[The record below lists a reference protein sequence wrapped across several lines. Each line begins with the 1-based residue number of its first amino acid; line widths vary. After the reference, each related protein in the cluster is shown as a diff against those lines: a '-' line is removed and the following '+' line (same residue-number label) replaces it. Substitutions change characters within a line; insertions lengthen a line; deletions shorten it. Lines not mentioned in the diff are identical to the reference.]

1 MNWRAVAWVVCG
13 AALVSLSAG
22 LYYYREK
29 YLSAENQL
37 TVLTAQA
44 EARQTV
50 LTNQQK
56 DEAGQ
61 YEAKKTS
68 DAAAIRSLRA
78 ELNRLR
84 KQAGSVRANKASAA
98 SKGSGST
105 GGEPDLLGALL
116 EGAELASE
124 GAGIAREEHSALETC
139 VRMYRQAETVSK

>member
-1 MNWRAVAWVVCG
+1 MNWRVVAWAVCG
-13 AALVSLSAG
+13 VSLVSLSAG

-37 TVLTAQA
+37 TALTTQA

-50 LTNQQK
+50 LVNQQK
-56 DEAGQ
+56 DEVEQ
-61 YEAKKTS
+61 YESKKTS

-84 KQAGSVRANKASAA
+84 KQAGTVQANKASATP
-98 SKGSGST
+98 KGSGST

-139 VRMYRQAETVSK
+139 VRMYKQAETASK

>member
-1 MNWRAVAWVVCG
+1 MNWRAFAWVVCG

-50 LTNQQK
+50 LTNQQA
-56 DEAGQ
+56 DEAEQ

-68 DAAAIRSLRA
+68 DATAIKSLRA
-78 ELNRLR
+78 ELSRLR
-84 KQAGSVRANKASAA
+84 KQAGTVRASKASATP
-98 SKGSGST
+98 KGSGSA

-139 VRMYRQAETVSK
+139 VKMYKQAETVSR